1 MALGFPEKERVTIMK
16 IFFAGNGKKQED
28 DELLLSMPERKD
40 SWGVLLTYKDMQ
52 LKENNGNA
60 RFQKIAKRK
69 KVNKDAKT
77 VVPSGR
83 KRKKRSKGS

>member
-1 MALGFPEKERVTIMK
+1 MK